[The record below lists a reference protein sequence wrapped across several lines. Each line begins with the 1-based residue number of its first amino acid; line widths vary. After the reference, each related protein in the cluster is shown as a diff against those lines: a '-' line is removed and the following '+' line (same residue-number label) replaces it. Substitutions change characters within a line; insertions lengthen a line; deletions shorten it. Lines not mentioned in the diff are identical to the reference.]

1 MTPARRSRRWPAR
14 RGLVITGC
22 ALLALLVVAGVG
34 AVPGARAI
42 EANLTSDV
50 VTSQNDLNRGLKQLE
65 TGYKNQDST
74 QVEAASASFA
84 RSRDRLQAL
93 GRRLQA
99 LDVARG
105 PVVPS
110 AVRGRVTTLDAVV
123 ATATDVDEAGM
134 TGAEA
139 LLKSGIVGGT
149 AAGQPVANGELTDL
163 LGTIRAELTQADQTS
178 NGIDPSVL
186 PASQRGTLTKALGEL
201 RTAVAG
207 LNALWPSLSAVF
219 DLLGM
224 NGPRTYLIEQPN
236 AAELRAG
243 GGFIG
248 TVSLV
253 HADRGRVTLTKSL
266 PVEAFDYCNA
276 AACVHRRPSPGQP
289 GYVPPPAEVSG
300 PPLPIFSQV
309 TAWSLEDTGF
319 SPDFASNAQAAEM
332 FARKELNTPIDGVVA
347 VDYYAVAPL
356 LQLTGPISLPQ
367 YKLTLTAANFVDTVV
382 TLDLNRDPAHKDVIA
397 AAAAQIVSSLSH
409 LPPASLTKLV
419 GIVQDMV
426 RGRHLQVH
434 FNDAAVQQQAGRLGV
449 SDVLNPQH
457 AADFL
462 LETEDNYGGSK
473 ANYYIQR
480 SFELDLTHSGSALQ
494 HKLVVSLHD
503 GAPPDRPY
511 DGPQYYAYL
520 RITVPAN
527 ATHVSYTSAK
537 STEYAPIEPPAR
549 RNQVPPAGSQVTGGW
564 IFILVGSG
572 LSGNYQVTFTWSTP
586 WAPAADGTDTM
597 YWEKQPGTVRDPV
610 KVTWTG
616 SGASVSA
623 TSDLGQDRVVTLK
636 PNGVVVSSP
645 SPE

>member
-1 MTPARRSRRWPAR
+1 MAQDRRSRRVSGR
-14 RGLVITGC
+14 RGLIVAGC
-22 ALLALLVVAGVG
+22 VGLVLLVGGPLA
-34 AVPGARAI
+34 AVPAARAV

-50 VTSQNDLNRGLKQLE
+50 VAAQNDLEHGLKQLE
-65 TGYKNQDST
+65 TGYKNQDAN

-84 RSRDRLQAL
+84 RSRDRLEAL
-93 GRRLQA
+93 GRRMQP
-99 LDVARG
+99 LDIGRAG
-105 PVVPS
+105 AMPA
-110 AVRGRVTTLDAVV
+110 AVRSRVTTLDAAIQM
-123 ATATDVDEAGM
+123 ATHVDEAGM

-163 LGTIRAELTQADQTS
+163 LGTIRAELTEADQS
-178 NGIDPSVL
+178 SAGIDPSVL
-186 PASQRGTLTKALGEL
+186 PASQRGPLTKDLGEL

-207 LNALWPSLSAVF
+207 LDALWPSLSAVF
-219 DLLGM
+219 ELLGM
-224 NGPRTYLIEQPN
+224 DGPRTYLIEQPN

-289 GYVPPPAEVSG
+289 GYVPPPAEISG

-319 SPDFASNAQAAEM
+319 SPDFATNAEAAEM

-356 LQLTGPISLPQ
+356 LQLTGPIALPQ

-397 AAAAQIVSSLSH
+397 AAAAQIVSNLSH

-419 GIVQDMV
+419 GIVQQMV
-426 RGRHLQVH
+426 SGRHLQVH
-434 FNDAAVQQQAGRLGV
+434 FNDASVQQQAGRLGV
-449 SDVLNPQH
+449 SDSLNPQH

-473 ANYYIQR
+473 ANYYIKR
-480 SFELDLTHSGSALQ
+480 SFELDLTHTGSTLQ
-494 HKLVVSLHD
+494 HKLIVSLHD

-564 IFILVGSG
+564 IFILVGNG
-572 LSGNYQVTFTWSTP
+572 LSGNYQVTFTWNTP
-586 WAPAADGTDTM
+586 WTAAADGSDAM
-597 YWEKQPGTVRDPV
+597 YWEKQPGTVQDPV
-610 KVTWTG
+610 KVVWTDG
-616 SGASVSA
+616 GASVSA
-623 TSDLGQDRVVTLK
+623 TSDLGQDRVVTLR
-636 PNGVVVSSP
+636 PNSVVVSSP
-645 SPE
+645 ST